1 MYMQLAFSLSASQP
15 GISWPDPVWLLEAER
30 TFLVDL
36 GGRFGGGGGGMGGG
50 CLYCA
55 GSGGDEWEKTP
66 YSPIDLLI
74 PA

>member
-1 MYMQLAFSLSASQP
+1 MYMEHAFSLSASQP

-30 TFLVDL
+30 TFLGGL
-36 GGRFGGGGGGMGGG
+36 GVGVERWWRRGWRAAA
-50 CLYCA
+50 CA
-55 GSGGDEWEKTP
+55 VLGVERMWEKTP